1 MCVCQQPPHAAVPA
15 AASQQAPVALRRPR
29 CCCCPK
35 SPHTSPHRVRAGHQ
49 QTGAMMLLV
58 QRLLLSGGLLSQGRR
73 AAPAAGC
80 CRWHQM
86 QRADQGEGVQTH
98 VCGGARQQGCSDEG
112 CRLLLGWQHHLPA
125 SARAPHLQAAGGQ
138 CREHEGC
145 GGGGRLGGGGGM
157 EVTYNG
163 VSAWVYAQQTCS
175 WRNVLCVV
183 LLLEATLCHMHHL
196 CTLKS
201 SSMQRITLAAAAK
214 HHMQAGAKLSA
225 PALGRLGSW
234 SWASSLLSW
243 HCSSSCRSMCC
254 PCESSGDG
262 GPWPGV

>member
-1 MCVCQQPPHAAVPA
+1 MRA
-15 AASQQAPVALRRPR
+15 AACYWAGSTT
-29 CCCCPK
+29 CPHPLK
-35 SPHTSPHRVRAGHQ
+35 LHIYRQRAGNA
-49 QTGAMMLLV
+49 GSM
-58 QRLLLSGGLLSQGRR
+58 R
-73 AAPAAGC
+73 A
-80 CRWHQM
+80 
-86 QRADQGEGVQTH
+86 V
-98 VCGGARQQGCSDEG
+98 
-112 CRLLLGWQHHLPA
+112 
-125 SARAPHLQAAGGQ
+125 
-138 CREHEGC
+138 
-145 GGGGRLGGGGGM
+145 GGGRLGGGGGM

-163 VSAWVYAQQTCS
+163 VSARVYAQQTCS
-175 WRNVLCVV
+175 WRNALCVV